1 MRSCPRGSSVADM
14 GLKARPRP
22 GTRSSRSPDV
32 ARPPSPW
39 HSTSLTTAV
48 DDTCSSSASS
58 GPRRYHLPHV
68 SRATQGSQCDDGLR
82 EGYFVVPLLALA
94 VCFAGGAFAQSN
106 GLEAAPNPNL
116 AFASLVSNW
125 ATDNE
130 WVGKSGSHNLPVILL
145 PIAVTNTTGEAAP
158 VMVHFG
164 CGFFEV
170 QTIYSNGEAVL
181 RNCSVTLFVPIWGRA
196 QLLAPQDVPLNA
208 SSSIPVAI
216 PGVMNGTLAFYL
228 KDDEVL
234 MGWVLDTPFIGTLDE
249 SGLSVFPT
257 SINVHFTPAQLKDVR
272 QFTQAELQQLA
283 KPSIPSIVP
292 PTNNITANGEL
303 LKGFFEDFLVSSING
318 TFAVQTMGEN
328 QYHVEESFL
337 GIFSIDGSID
347 PTSLTAAIT
356 PYVRIPVSGR
366 VSLAELNGNLL
377 DAGSGPVGGVFAN
390 ISVVLAQGYVAL
402 SARPAVGPDAEGLH
416 DLYIDANLNISMIG
430 VFNTLGPIKVLS
442 LPF

>member
-1 MRSCPRGSSVADM
+1 MLAFLLG
-14 GLKARPRP
+14 P
-22 GTRSSRSPDV
+22 GE
-32 ARPPSPW
+32 
-39 HSTSLTTAV
+39 
-48 DDTCSSSASS
+48 
-58 GPRRYHLPHV
+58 
-68 SRATQGSQCDDGLR
+68 CDDGLR
-82 EGYFVVPLLALA
+82 EGYFVVVPLLALA
-94 VCFAGGAFAQSN
+94 ACFAGGALAQSN
-106 GLEAAPNPNL
+106 ALPVAAAPNPNL
-116 AFASLVSNW
+116 AFATLVSHW

-130 WVGKSGSHNLPVILL
+130 WVGKAGSHNLPVILL
-145 PIAVTNTTGEAAP
+145 PIAVTNTTSEAAP

-170 QTIYSNGEAVL
+170 QTIYSDGAAVL

-208 SSSIPVAI
+208 SSPISVEI

-228 KDDEVL
+228 KNDEVL
-234 MGWVLDTPFIGTLDE
+234 MAWVLDTPFVGTLDE
-249 SGLSVFPT
+249 PGLSVFPT
-257 SINVHFTPAQLKDVR
+257 SINAHFTATQLQAR
-272 QFTQAELQQLA
+272 FCRAELQQLA
-283 KPSIPSIVP
+283 KPSTPSIVP
-292 PTNNITANGEL
+292 PTTNATSNDAL
-303 LKGFFEDFLVSSING
+303 LKAFFEDFLVSPLNG

-347 PTSLTAAIT
+347 PSSLTAAIT

-390 ISVVLAQGYVAL
+390 ISVVLAQGHVAL
-402 SARPAVGPDAEGLH
+402 SARPTLEPGQEGLH

-430 VFNTLGPIKVLS
+430 AFNTMGPIKVLS